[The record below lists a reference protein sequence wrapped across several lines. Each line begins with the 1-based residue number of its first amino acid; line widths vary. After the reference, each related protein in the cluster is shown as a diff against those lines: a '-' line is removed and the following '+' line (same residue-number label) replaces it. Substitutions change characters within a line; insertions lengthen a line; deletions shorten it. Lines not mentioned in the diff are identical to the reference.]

1 MRTHTY
7 IRVLETVNDLSK
19 QTHAAHIIF
28 PNAFGKEN
36 DSAVTHSL
44 KNTREKKKKR
54 KDRKVKYSSLHITR

>member
-44 KNTREKKKKR
+44 KNTREKRKKKKR
-54 KDRKVKYSSLHITR
+54 